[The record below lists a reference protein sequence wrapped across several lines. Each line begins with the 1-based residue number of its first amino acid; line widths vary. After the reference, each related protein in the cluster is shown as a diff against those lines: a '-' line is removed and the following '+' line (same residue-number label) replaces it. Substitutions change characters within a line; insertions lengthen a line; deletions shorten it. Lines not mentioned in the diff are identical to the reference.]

1 MDARIVDD
9 AVEGLQEGRAVVIPT
24 DTVYGLCASPDRP
37 EPVEAMYRLKG
48 RDAGQPT
55 ALIASSVE
63 KLLDLVPE
71 LRGEAEVAVQA
82 LLPGPFT
89 VVVPNPAQRFR
100 WLTGTRPETI
110 GVRVPELKRGA
121 LALLQRVGALAATS
135 ANRAGEPDPRSLE
148 DVPEDIRSAC
158 AAVIDG
164 GELPGVPSTVVDLTG
179 SQPAVLREGAV
190 PAAKALARLGQAVG

>member
-37 EPVEAMYRLKG
+37 EPVQAMYRLKG
-48 RDAGQPT
+48 RDAAQPT